1 MSEDLRE
8 LEWPPLPRAQGPPM
22 TGGAG
27 HVDVGQSARPTIVA
41 FRALLPALAAIAVGL
56 LVLLGWVS
64 GSATLRAFLPGALP
78 MKASAAFLLVL
89 LGVVLAV
96 LATASATASATAL
109 EYATRVDLGIDRL
122 LGARTWSSPAPGIS
136 GRMAVPDLV
145 RWAIQPGWGMGDAHG

>member
-22 TGGAG
+22 TGGTG

-78 MKASAAFLLVL
+78 IKASAAFLLVL

-96 LATASATASATAL
+96 LATASATAL

-122 LGARTWSSPAPGIS
+122 LGADVVEPGA
-136 GRMAVPDLV
+136 RYF
-145 RWAIQPGWGMGDAHG
+145 RAHGRPGSRPLGDPARVGDG